1 MTNMNNNSTMNYG
14 MGQQYGTPAPQA
26 NPQLSGGYKPFFTQ
40 DQIVT
45 TAAQAANAAVQCTND
60 TRIAMQQM
68 SADISKTLVQLD
80 RKRRRKQI
88 GVSMVLCSNGT
99 YGLLKCYDDGT
110 QEVFPLFLNVTGEYQ
125 VYDVAFER
133 YSEYDGKYAAIV
145 FQATNCIVWC
155 EKGKAFTRKN
165 LYRWFRE
172 AGINFR
178 VGAKQTEIE
187 TVLYDRFISEVQKPV
202 SVLSI
207 EEMAGWNS
215 KGEWQST
222 ESYSFPGFPFLP
234 RARKKFPYVQND
246 KKQLEQFFTAFAEIK
261 NLNYRIIM
269 LEMLTYGVLSSIL
282 AQEGWTERYF
292 LNFVLMEDIPEAW
305 FCRLYQVF
313 DRERCTVLSAAAK
326 PSEIAK
332 RVREL
337 KDEVFILSMPK
348 GNNNYQQKA
357 AATLM
362 ECMVHKLCGSDISS
376 MDISWQVNAALVVLN
391 HHISDSKGAI
401 NILTDTSVFPT
412 AFVEMLK
419 GNAVDSFLSSF
430 VCYIEEHMQ
439 ELKKVLRQCK
449 EKSMS
454 GLLLVLW
461 TILKLFCSENEI
473 NLHEMT
479 KVEKDQS
486 FYTVARELIEKP
498 ELDEVIVRAVMNSM
512 QQVSVQEKCYGCKY
526 IDDCC
531 YWDAE
536 YYFIPTKTFRKM
548 MKANGIL
555 WSHVQMNLLKW
566 KDAKLL
572 LSDGEGCTYRL
583 RLDEHSMETYRFKR
597 GLFDKQL
604 DIEMKDLGKEIK

>member
-1 MTNMNNNSTMNYG
+1 MTNMNSNYLMNNG
-14 MGQQYGTPAPQA
+14 MGQQYGMPTQMV
-26 NPQLSGGYKPFFTQ
+26 NPFPTEGEVLAA
-40 DQIVT
+40 
-45 TAAQAANAAVQCTND
+45 AAQAANVAVHCTND
-60 TRIAMQQM
+60 TRNLVQQM
-68 SADISKTLVQLD
+68 SDQVNRTMVQLD
-80 RKRRRKQI
+80 RKRRRKQVNVTLVMENN
-88 GVSMVLCSNGT
+88 GRYFLC
-99 YGLLKCYDDGT
+99 KHYDDGK
-110 QEVFPLFLNVTGEYQ
+110 VDMVPLFVNAIGAYTVR
-125 VYDVAFER
+125 DVMFER
-133 YSEYDGKYAAIV
+133 YSEDNGKYVGIV
-145 FQATNCIVWC
+145 FSAANCIVWC
-155 EKGKAFTRKN
+155 EKSKVFTGN
-165 LYRWFRE
+165 HLYQCFLA
-172 AGINFR
+172 AGVQFCETASPADI
-178 VGAKQTEIE
+178 KQALQST
-187 TVLYDRFISEVQKPV
+187 FISQIQNPMHT
-202 SVLSI
+202 LCI
-207 EEMAGWNS
+207 DEMAGWGHEG
-215 KGEWQST
+215 KWQSANQ
-222 ESYSFPGFPFLP
+222 YSFPRMLPLP

-261 NLNYRIIM
+261 NLNHRIII

-292 LNFVLMEDIPEAW
+292 LNFVLMEDIPEEW

-313 DRERCTVLSAAAK
+313 DRERCTVLSAAEK
-326 PSEIAK
+326 QSEIAK

-357 AATLM
+357 AALM
-362 ECMVHKLCGSDISS
+362 ECMVHKCCGSDISS
-376 MDISWQVNAALVVLN
+376 MGISWQVNAALVVLN
-391 HHISDSKGAI
+391 HHISDSKSAI

-439 ELKKVLRQCK
+439 ELKKALRQYK

-454 GLLLVLW
+454 GLLTVLW
-461 TILKLFCSENEI
+461 AILKLFCSENEI
-473 NLHEMT
+473 DLHEMT

-498 ELDEVIVRAVMNSM
+498 ELDEVIVRAVTDNM
-512 QQVSVQEKCYGCKY
+512 QRVYVQEKRYGCKY
-526 IDDCC
+526 KDDCC
-531 YWDAE
+531 YWDTE